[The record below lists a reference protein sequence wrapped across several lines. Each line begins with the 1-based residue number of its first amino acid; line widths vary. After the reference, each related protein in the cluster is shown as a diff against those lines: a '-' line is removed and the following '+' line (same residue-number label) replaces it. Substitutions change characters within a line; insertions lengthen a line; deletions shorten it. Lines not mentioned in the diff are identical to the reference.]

1 MRLTWREV
9 RAVMVLVGLVAT
21 IGASKARA
29 QSSLTGGSRSLGG
42 YGGSMIATGSGMGM
56 SGPVIPYAGN
66 FGGFMPYRM
75 GGGSLSFQSR
85 GTSPMASGRTSFSL
99 SSTSGGMSSMSG
111 GMGQSLGMGSR
122 TFSPLGSQG
131 GLGLGGGMS
140 TMSGGG
146 RMGVMPPSFG
156 NPFREPPS
164 LVAPASSG
172 MGMSM

>member
-9 RAVMVLVGLVAT
+9 SAGMVLVGLVTT

-29 QSSLTGGSRSLGG
+29 QSAMTGEGRSLGG

-56 SGPVIPYAGN
+56 GGPVIPYAGN

-99 SSTSGGMSSMSG
+99 SSMSG
-111 GMGQSLGMGSR
+111 GMGQGLGMGSR
-122 TFSPLGSQG
+122 TFAPLGSPG
-131 GLGLGGGMS
+131 AMGLGSGMGLGGGMS
-140 TMSGGG
+140 TMSGTG

-156 NPFREPPS
+156 YPFREPPS
-164 LVAPASSG
+164 LVAPVSSA